1 MTASTTHAS
10 ALRRARFGRG
20 AYLGFVGVVYAFLL
34 LPLMIVV
41 IASFNSGEI
50 LTFPPEGFSLRWY
63 VSLFNNEA
71 FMGSMFYSLRV
82 ALVCTIFSTVL
93 GTTVSLF
100 VVRHSGRWRE
110 HLRLFIL
117 MPLLL
122 PEILTAIAL
131 LFFYYNIDS
140 VLRAVG
146 LDFMTGVLRNSMVGL
161 LIGHVLITL
170 PFVFLGISSS
180 LYNFDLS
187 LEEAARS
194 LGASRWVTFLRIT
207 LPIIKPGII
216 AGALLS
222 FIISFDL
229 FTISLLLKGIG
240 IATLPIQLFDYVR
253 WDFDPTAAAVSTVS
267 IVITLAAIVITDR
280 LVGLRSLRF

>member
-1 MTASTTHAS
+1 MNSTAEAS
-10 ALRRARFGRG
+10 LRWRRMSRRLYIGFIAL
-20 AYLGFVGVVYAFLL
+20 VYAFLL
-34 LPLMIVV
+34 LPLVIVV
-41 IASFNSGEI
+41 LASFNSGEF

-63 VSLFNNEA
+63 VSFFNADA
-71 FMGSMFYSLRV
+71 FVDSLFYSLRL
-82 ALVCTIFSTVL
+82 ALVCTVVSTLL
-93 GTTVSLF
+93 GTTIALY
-100 VVRHSGRWRE
+100 VVRHAGRWRE

-117 MPLLL
+117 LPLLL

-131 LFFYYNIDS
+131 LFFYYNFDALMRELGWTS
-140 VLRAVG
+140 LVG
-146 LDFMTGVLRNSMVGL
+146 LLRNSMLGL

-180 LYNFDLS
+180 LYNFDRS

-194 LGASRWVTFLRIT
+194 LGADRWRAFLRVT

-216 AGALLS
+216 AGALLC

-229 FTISLLLKGIG
+229 FAISLLLKGIG

-267 IVITLAAIVITDR
+267 ICITILAVALTDR

>member
-1 MTASTTHAS
+1 MTATTQPAP
-10 ALRRARFGRG
+10 APRRARFGRG
-20 AYLGFVGVVYAFLL
+20 AYLGFVGAVYAFLL
-34 LPLMIVV
+34 LPLVVVV

-63 VSLFNNEA
+63 VSFFNSDA
-71 FMGSMFYSLRV
+71 FMSSMFYSLRV
-82 ALVCTIFSTVL
+82 ALICTVCSTVL
-93 GTTVSLF
+93 GTTVALF

-110 HLRLFIL
+110 HLRLFIM

-140 VLRAVG
+140 LMRAIG
-146 LDFMTGVLRNSMVGL
+146 LDFMVGILRDSMVGL

-180 LYNFDLS
+180 LYNFDRS

-194 LGASRWVTFLRIT
+194 LGASHWVTFRRIT
-207 LPIIKPGII
+207 LPIVKPGII
-216 AGALLS
+216 AGALLC

-229 FTISLLLKGIG
+229 FAISLLLKGIG

-267 IVITLAAIVITDR
+267 IVITLAAIIITDR